1 MTSKKIIILLNI
13 VFLYNCGIY
22 TFKGS
27 AIPKNATSV
36 FVSKIENKANLTSP
50 DFSQELTNSFID
62 RFLNET
68 KLSIKENSSADLTFI
83 GEVTDYSI
91 KPISISSTES
101 ATQNR
106 LSITVKIKYE
116 NKIDSL
122 DNYEKEFT
130 NYTDFD
136 SELDFLEIEE
146 SLNKLIIEDLIES
159 IFNDTFS
166 NW

>member
-1 MTSKKIIILLNI
+1 MTFKKILILLNI
-13 VFLYNCGIY
+13 FFLYNCGIY
-22 TFKGS
+22 TFSGS
-27 AIPKNATSV
+27 AIPKSATSV
-36 FVSKIENKANLTSP
+36 FISKIENKANLTSP
-50 DFSQELTNSFID
+50 EFSQELTNSFID

-68 KLSIKENSSADLTFI
+68 KLSIKESSSADLIFI
-83 GEVTDYSI
+83 GEVTNYSI
-91 KPISISSTES
+91 KPISISSNES

-116 NKIDSL
+116 NKINSL

-159 IFNDTFS
+159 IFNDSFS

>member
-1 MTSKKIIILLNI
+1 MYAFS
-13 VFLYNCGIY
+13 
-22 TFKGS
+22 GS

-68 KLSIKENSSADLTFI
+68 KLSIKENSSADLIFI
-83 GEVTDYSI
+83 GEVTNYSI
-91 KPISISSTES
+91 KPISISSNES

-116 NKIDSL
+116 NKINSL
-122 DNYEKEFT
+122 DNYEKELT
-130 NYTDFD
+130 N
-136 SELDFLEIEE
+136 
-146 SLNKLIIEDLIES
+146 
-159 IFNDTFS
+159 
-166 NW
+166 